1 MAVRGIDG
9 FREFFKDYADSFAVI
24 GGCACAEWCG
34 QMDVDFR
41 ATQDVDMVL
50 LLESKTSGFFT
61 HFWEYVRLAGYEL
74 TWRKGDESTRLFR
87 FVKPRDVFAFPKQ
100 IELLTGMENL
110 EIPDDVHVVRLSL
123 DDEVYSLSA
132 ILMHPE
138 YYGLVMKH
146 RSVSQRGL
154 PVVDM
159 EVLPLLKMKAH
170 LNLLKDVQEGRFV
183 SEHDRTKHRN
193 DVFQLAMLQPAA
205 SRVELSESL
214 KADARAFLDLFSP
227 ESDDWESVR
236 QHLSHYV
243 VQVPSA
249 EDLLS
254 RLRSFYQL

>member
-50 LLESKTSGFFT
+50 LLESKASGFFAR
-61 HFWEYVRLAGYEL
+61 FWEYVRFAGYEL
-74 TWRKGDESTRLFR
+74 TRRKGDESTRLFR
-87 FVKPRDVFAFPKQ
+87 FIKPRDVFAFPKQ
-100 IELLTGMENL
+100 IELLTGIDNL
-110 EIPDDVHVVRLSL
+110 EIPDDVRVVHLSL
-123 DDEVYSLSA
+123 EDEVYSLSA
-132 ILMHPE
+132 ILMHSE

-146 RSVSQRGL
+146 RSVSQLGL
-154 PVVDM
+154 PVVNM
-159 EVLPLLKMKAH
+159 EILPLLKMKAY

-193 DVFQLAMLQPAA
+193 DVFQLAVLLPAS
-205 SRVELSESL
+205 SRVELSEAV
-214 KADARAFLDLFSP
+214 KNDVRVFLDLFSP
-227 ESDDWESVR
+227 ESADWESVR
-236 QHLSHYV
+236 QHLSHYI

-249 EDLLS
+249 AGLLS

>member
-50 LLESKTSGFFT
+50 LLESKASGFFAR
-61 HFWEYVRLAGYEL
+61 FWEYVRFAGYEL
-74 TWRKGDESTRLFR
+74 TRRKGDESTRLFR
-87 FVKPRDVFAFPKQ
+87 FIKPRDVFAFPKQ
-100 IELLTGMENL
+100 IELLTGIDNL
-110 EIPDDVHVVRLSL
+110 EIPDDVRVVHLSL
-123 DDEVYSLSA
+123 EDEVYSLSA
-132 ILMHPE
+132 ILMHSE

-146 RSVSQRGL
+146 RSVSQLGL
-154 PVVDM
+154 PVVNM
-159 EVLPLLKMKAH
+159 EILPLLKMKAY

-193 DVFQLAMLQPAA
+193 DVFQLAVLLPAS
-205 SRVELSESL
+205 SRVELSEAV
-214 KADARAFLDLFSP
+214 KNDVRVFLDLFSP
-227 ESDDWESVR
+227 ESADWESVR
-236 QHLSHYV
+236 QHLSHYI
-243 VQVPSA
+243 VQVPST
-249 EDLLS
+249 EELLS